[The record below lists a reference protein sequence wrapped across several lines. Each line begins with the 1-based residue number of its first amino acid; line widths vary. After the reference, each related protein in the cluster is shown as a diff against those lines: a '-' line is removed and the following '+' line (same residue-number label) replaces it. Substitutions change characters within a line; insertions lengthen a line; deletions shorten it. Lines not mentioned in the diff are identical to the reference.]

1 MSILAAFM
9 VPHPPLIIPD
19 VGRGGEKIVAKTI
32 ESYERVAR
40 EIAGYQPETII
51 ISSPHAT
58 MYYDYFHISPGESAA
73 GDMGRFRASKV
84 KFNEEYDAELVKEI
98 SRLAEKENIPAGTK
112 GERDSELDH
121 GTMVPLYFIRK
132 YYKGGKIVRI
142 GLSGLDYDK
151 HFKLGQCIA
160 KAVDNLGRRVVYVA
174 SGDLSHKLQEEGPYG
189 FIKEGPEYDARLMD
203 VCRSGNLREFLN
215 FDEAFC
221 DKAAE
226 CGHRSFV
233 IMAGAMDGIN
243 CKTTVYSHEDTTGV
257 GYGICSIIP
266 ADSVS
271 EASVKADP
279 YVKLARETI
288 EAYIRSGKKIAIPSD
303 TEAEL
308 FERRAGVF
316 VSIHENDDLRG
327 CIGTIAATTDCIA
340 EEIIQNAISAST
352 KDPRFNPI
360 TEEELPYLDISVD
373 VLGDAEEIDSP
384 ADLDVKRYGVIV
396 TKGFRRG
403 LLLPDLEGVDT
414 VEDQI
419 DIAKRKA
426 GIYPEE
432 KVKLERFEV
441 IRHH

>member
-19 VGRGGEKIVAKTI
+19 VGRGGEKVVAKTI
-32 ESYERVAR
+32 ESYERVAK
-40 EIAGYQPETII
+40 EIAAYKPDTII

-58 MYYDYFHISPGESAA
+58 MYYDYFHISPGYAA
-73 GDMGRFRASKV
+73 EGDMGRFRASKI

-112 GERDSELDH
+112 GEREPELDH

-142 GLSGLDYDK
+142 GLSGLDYNT
-151 HFKLGQCIA
+151 HFKLGKCIA

-174 SGDLSHKLQEEGPYG
+174 SGDLSHKLQESGPYG
-189 FIKEGPEYDARLMD
+189 FIKEGPEYDEHLMD
-203 VCRSGNLREFLN
+203 VCKRGNLKELLD
-215 FDEAFC
+215 FDETFC

-233 IMAGAMDGIN
+233 IMAGVMEGLN
-243 CKTTVYSHEDTTGV
+243 YKTTVYSHEDTTGV

-266 ADSVS
+266 ADSAS
-271 EASVKADP
+271 EAKPDP
-279 YVKLARETI
+279 YVQLARDTI
-288 EAYIRSGKKIAIPSD
+288 EAYIRNRKKIDIPD
-303 TEAEL
+303 NTPKEL
-308 FERRAGVF
+308 LERRAGVF
-316 VSIHENDDLRG
+316 VSIHEMDNLRG

-352 KDPRFNPI
+352 RDPRFDPI
-360 TEEELPYLDISVD
+360 TEAELPLLDISVD

-384 ADLDVKRYGVIV
+384 AQLDVKRYGVIV

-419 DIAKRKA
+419 YIAKRKA
-426 GIYPEE
+426 GIDPDE